1 MESRKRCYLGVGL
14 HAEPASGQCR
24 VGGGPGADCA
34 GLCGLGDSALV

>member
-24 VGGGPGADCA
+24 VGGG
-34 GLCGLGDSALV
+34 LELIVLGSVV